1 MYNERVDKYYSRM
14 HDILQRMGSHQILDE
29 FLMSIFIGGLNP
41 MELRTYVKKGA
52 TITYAQAYT

>member
-1 MYNERVDKYYSRM
+1 M

-52 TITYAQAYT
+52 TVTYAQAYT